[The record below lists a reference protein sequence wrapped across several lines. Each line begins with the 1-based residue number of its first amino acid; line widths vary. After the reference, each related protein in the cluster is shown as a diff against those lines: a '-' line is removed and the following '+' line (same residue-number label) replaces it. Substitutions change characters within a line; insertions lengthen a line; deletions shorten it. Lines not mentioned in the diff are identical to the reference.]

1 MDKEAMT
8 ERVERHIDEIMR
20 KEHLT
25 YWDYLTLK
33 AEIAR
38 IETAE
43 TEVKRQAE
51 AAKSH
56 KQYLATMA
64 SLGLNVGGYNG

>member
-25 YWDYLTLK
+25 YWDYLTIT
-33 AEIAR
+33 AEITR

-43 TEVKRQAE
+43 AEIKRKKEAE
-51 AAKSH
+51 ANH
-56 KQYLATMA
+56 KKYLSTMA
-64 SLGLNVGGYNG
+64 SLGLEVGYNG

>member
-1 MDKEAMT
+1 MDKEALT

-25 YWDYLTLK
+25 YWDYLTLT
-33 AEIAR
+33 AEITR

-43 TEVKRQAE
+43 AEIKRQAE
-51 AAKSH
+51 AVKNH

-64 SLGLNVGGYNG
+64 GLGLNIGGYNG

>member
-1 MDKEAMT
+1 MDKEALT

-25 YWDYLTLK
+25 YWDYLTLTAEITRIEAAEAEIKRK
-33 AEIAR
+33 AES
-38 IETAE
+38 
-43 TEVKRQAE
+43 
-51 AAKSH
+51 AKNQ

-64 SLGLNVGGYNG
+64 SLGMSIGGYNG

>member
-1 MDKEAMT
+1 MDKEALT

-25 YWDYLTLK
+25 YWDYLTLT
-33 AEIAR
+33 AEITR

-43 TEVKRQAE
+43 AEIKRQAE
-51 AAKSH
+51 AVKNH

-64 SLGLNVGGYNG
+64 SLGMNIGGYNG

>member
-1 MDKEAMT
+1 MDKEALT

-25 YWDYLTLK
+25 YWDYLTLT
-33 AEIAR
+33 AEITR

-43 TEVKRQAE
+43 AEIKRKAESVKNQ
-51 AAKSH
+51 

-64 SLGLNVGGYNG
+64 SLCTNIGGYNG